1 MKCLRFTFADR
12 SARKPALHVSIYERT
27 IVNGSSHMHPLRP
40 CTPGRSLNSCRGRWA
55 TSQLHMARTSLPAA
69 SPCGAISLCPHA
81 ATFRR
86 LTRVKIRKSRV
97 RPGFTCKTSL
107 YEPLAFVSGICFDR
121 QCQEAADRAFLT
133 VTLIPL
139 LGLLI
144 AIILRFRPAAA
155 ENLDSD
161 QVRVACLTS
170 YSVSC

>member
-1 MKCLRFTFADR
+1 M
-12 SARKPALHVSIYERT
+12 
-27 IVNGSSHMHPLRP
+27 NGSSHMHPLRP
-40 CTPGRSLNSCRGRWA
+40 CTPGRSFTSCKGTWA
-55 TSQLHMARTSLPAA
+55 TSHLGRTSLSTA
-69 SPCGAISLCPHA
+69 SPCGATSLRPHDA
-81 ATFRR
+81 IFRR
-86 LTRVKIRKSRV
+86 LSRVKSRKSRA

-107 YEPLAFVSGICFDR
+107 YESLAFVSGICFDR